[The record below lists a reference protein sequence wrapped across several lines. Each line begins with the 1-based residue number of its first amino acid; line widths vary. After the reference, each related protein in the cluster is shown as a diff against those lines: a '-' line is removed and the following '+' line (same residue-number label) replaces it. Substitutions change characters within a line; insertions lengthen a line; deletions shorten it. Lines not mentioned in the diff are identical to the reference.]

1 MLVVKGGLYMGWI
14 YLLLGG
20 LAEIVWAVALNF
32 CQGFKITPASTLC
45 ITGLALSIV
54 FLWMAA
60 QTIPISIAYAVWTGI
75 AIVGVF
81 AIGALFLHEPVQ
93 FMQVVFVTM
102 ILTGIVGLKLYTD

>member
-1 MLVVKGGLYMGWI
+1 MGWI

-20 LAEIVWAVALNF
+20 LAEIIWAVALNF
-32 CQGFKITPASTLC
+32 VQGFRITTASTIC
-45 ITGLALSIV
+45 VTGLVLSIA

-81 AIGALFLHEPVQ
+81 TFGALVLREPVE
-93 FMQVVFVTM
+93 FMQVIFVTM
-102 ILTGIVGLKLYTD
+102 ILTGIVGLKIYTA